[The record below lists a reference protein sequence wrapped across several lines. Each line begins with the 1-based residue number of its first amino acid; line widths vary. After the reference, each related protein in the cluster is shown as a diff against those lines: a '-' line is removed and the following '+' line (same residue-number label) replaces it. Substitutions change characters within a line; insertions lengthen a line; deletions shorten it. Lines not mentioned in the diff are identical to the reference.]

1 MQILDWVLAVNH
13 SVTAFHC
20 QATGSLLPQEKRWAE
35 EEHWH
40 IYFVKHLKLQIM
52 VLW

>member
-1 MQILDWVLAVNH
+1 MQILDWVLAVNQ
-13 SVTAFHC
+13 SAFHC
-20 QATGSLLPQEKRWAE
+20 QATASLLPQDKQWAE

-40 IYFVKHLKLQIM
+40 ISLVKHLKLQIM